1 MSLEGS
7 QAPEFELETTNGAT
21 VSLSETLADGPTVVS
36 INRGHWCSF
45 CAEQIATFSRVYED
59 LQFNYGVDVLPVVTS
74 DYADV
79 AAMKERFD
87 YRFPLLAD
95 PEGAVAEQYSG
106 TEQTERGGVTAISA
120 IYVVDEDGEVVF
132 EHVAEDLTD
141 RVYGNYIRY
150 FVADDYGGALEDPG
164 F

>member
-7 QAPEFELETTNGAT
+7 QAPTFELESTTGAT
-21 VSLSETLADGPTVVS
+21 ISLSETLEDSPTVVS

-45 CAEQIATFSRVYED
+45 CAEQLATFSRIYED
-59 LQFNYGVDVLPVVTS
+59 LQFNHGVDVLPVVTS
-74 DYADV
+74 EYADV
-79 AAMKERFD
+79 AAMTERFD

-95 PEGAVAEQYSG
+95 PDGEVAEQYSG
-106 TEQTERGGVTAISA
+106 TEQTDAGVTGVSG

-132 EHVAEDLTD
+132 EHVAEDITD
-141 RVYGNYIRY
+141 RVYGNYVRY
-150 FVADDYGGALEDPG
+150 FVDDTYGGALAAPG

>member
-21 VSLSETLADGPTVVS
+21 VSLSETLADGPTVIS

-45 CAEQIATFSRVYED
+45 CAEQLATFSRVYED
-59 LQFNYGVDVLPVVTS
+59 LQFNHGVDVLPQT
-74 DYADV
+74 DA
-79 AAMKERFD
+79 
-87 YRFPLLAD
+87 
-95 PEGAVAEQYSG
+95 GGTTGISG
-106 TEQTERGGVTAISA
+106 V
-120 IYVVDEDGEVVF
+120 YVVDEDGEVVF

-141 RVYGNYIRY
+141 RVYGNYVRY
-150 FVADDYGGALEDPG
+150 FVADEYGSALEDPG

>member
-21 VSLSETLADGPTVVS
+21 VSLSETLADGPTVIS

-59 LQFNYGVDVLPVVTS
+59 LQFNHDVDVLPVVTS
-74 DYADV
+74 EYADV

-95 PEGAVAEQYSG
+95 PEGEVAEQYSG
-106 TEQTERGGVTAISA
+106 TEQTDAGGVTGISA

-132 EHVAEDLTD
+132 EHVAESLTD
-141 RVYGNYIRY
+141 RVYSNYVRY
-150 FVADDYGGALEDPG
+150 FVADEYGAALEDPG

>member
-59 LQFNYGVDVLPVVTS
+59 LQFNHDVDVLPVVTS
-74 DYADV
+74 DDADV

-95 PEGAVAEQYSG
+95 PDGAVAEQYSG
-106 TEQTERGGVTAISA
+106 TEQTDLGGVTGISA

-150 FVADDYGGALEDPG
+150 FVADEYGGALEDPG